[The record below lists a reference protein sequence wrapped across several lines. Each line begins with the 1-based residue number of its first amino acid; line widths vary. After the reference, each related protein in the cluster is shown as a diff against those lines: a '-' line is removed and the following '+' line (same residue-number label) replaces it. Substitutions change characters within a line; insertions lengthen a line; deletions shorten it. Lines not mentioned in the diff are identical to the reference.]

1 MMSILVL
8 MVSNITLSFFSYE
21 VAKKQLNK
29 KGETIL
35 QNAVDSAIQ
44 MIHIAQHSV
53 EGGGFTSEEAQEM
66 MKEHLIGELQTD
78 GTRLIDPFMDLGE
91 SGYFFIL
98 SQEGELLAHPTLE
111 GQDAWNFKD
120 HSKKENLF
128 IQESIEK
135 ALDGGGATYYH
146 WFLPN
151 SEEIERKI
159 VYNKLDP
166 EWGWII
172 TAGTYETDFN
182 KGAIDVFKT
191 TLFVLS
197 FFLIA
202 VIFIMYRF
210 SYRLGK
216 ALEGITER
224 ANKIA
229 NLDAMEDI
237 SERLAK
243 RKDEV
248 GMLSNSFKQ
257 ITDNLRSFA
266 IQVSSASEHLTSSS
280 KELMLSSEQS
290 AIAIDEVAK
299 AIGDIAEGAT
309 HQAEDTENGAIHVN
323 ELGILIEK
331 NGEYVKK
338 LNESTAEV
346 GVLQIEGLEIIKE
359 LVEKNEASNEAS
371 MDIQKVIYSTN
382 ESAEKIEDA
391 SNMIRNIAEQ
401 TNLLALNAAIEAAR
415 AGDAGRG
422 FAVVAEEIR
431 KLAEQSN
438 GFTEEI
444 TAIVTDLN
452 GKTQQ
457 AVATIEEVVNIT
469 KSQSESVVET
479 NHKFIGISKAI
490 ENMKDVIQLINQSEE
505 EMVEKKDVI
514 VDIISTLSAI
524 SEENA
529 AGAEEAAASIQE
541 QTATVTEIA
550 NASERLTELANEL
563 DKSIARFRY

>member
-1 MMSILVL
+1 MSILVL